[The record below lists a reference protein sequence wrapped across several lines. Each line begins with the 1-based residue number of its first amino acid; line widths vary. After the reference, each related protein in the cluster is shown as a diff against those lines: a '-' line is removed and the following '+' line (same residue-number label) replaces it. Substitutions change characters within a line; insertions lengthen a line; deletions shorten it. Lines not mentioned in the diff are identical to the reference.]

1 MNDYTVGFLGSEKET
16 DFEKI
21 KNQFETT
28 IIDLFEK
35 QNKIV
40 FLVGCNN
47 EFDIFAAKTINKLR
61 KKCNY
66 TNSILK
72 LLVPFIGLNK
82 DICIKKIYDEIEIN
96 EILSCQFYES
106 ALWLAEKRII
116 NCSDFLIFYK
126 SENTILRYARASGK
140 NILILNS

>member
-72 LLVPFIGLNK
+72 LLVPFRGLNK

-106 ALWLAEKRII
+106 ALW
-116 NCSDFLIFYK
+116 
-126 SENTILRYARASGK
+126 
-140 NILILNS
+140 

>member
-21 KNQFETT
+21 KNQLETI

-72 LLVPFIGLNK
+72 LLVPFRGLNK

-140 NILILNS
+140 NILLLNS

>member
-47 EFDIFAAKTINKLR
+47 EF
-61 KKCNY
+61 
-66 TNSILK
+66 
-72 LLVPFIGLNK
+72 GLNK
-82 DICIKKIYDEIEIN
+82 DICIKKNYDEIEIN

-106 ALWLAEKRII
+106 ALWLAEKIII

-140 NILILNS
+140 NILLLNS